1 MKLPKATG
9 KLLAC
14 PSSPSSV
21 SGSHDLLSLLFR
33 MRNATGRRL
42 FRGGRK
48 FDDCWAAQTR
58 QDAQCPA
65 YAQRFG

>member
-1 MKLPKATG
+1 
-9 KLLAC
+9 
-14 PSSPSSV
+14 V
-21 SGSHDLLSLLFR
+21 STVLIDPLSLLLG
-33 MRNATGRRL
+33 MWNAVGRRL